1 MSSGIWVSILSIPA
15 SFHMAAL
22 LYPIETPSA
31 GKDVQAGANST
42 AFREM
47 NDARSGGQPEQPPR
61 PNRWLH
67 SFLTLRWRLASV
79 YITLFALFSVILSLF
94 TYNSISSSLLHDAQ
108 LAFPQRVV
116 LLRTQLVRDLCDNVS
131 LSNASNFLGQE
142 EATDDLDSIYLL
154 SASGKIISSSGG
166 GNVTPIRDSTFQY
179 IDPAFFST
187 WHPAATQ
194 AFEGES
200 SSTSFDGLLLSV
212 QPALSCPGKSQFQGY
227 LAATTS
233 YSMEHATLRNLLLVI
248 IIAALVIIILGAII
262 ILLLTGVMLRPLRQM
277 IGATQA
283 MARGNMQRRV
293 RVPNSEDEI
302 GALATSFNQMAD
314 RVEQLLEE
322 QQASERRARRFV
334 SDASHELRTP
344 ITSLRGFT
352 EVLMRGAKDD
362 PATAQRVL
370 QLMKYEADR
379 MTRLVNDLLTLAR
392 LDENRPL
399 EMRSTDLVDIAIES
413 VRQIRNQAQEQCKIS
428 LDLVTQERLKLQA
441 DAERLKQMLLIL
453 LDNAV
458 KYGCSSASGSIILRL
473 DKRDENALIQVIDRG
488 QGIAP
493 EDLPHVFDR
502 FYRGQHAPA
511 SNGAPIGGT
520 GLGLAIAIAIA
531 RAHQGTI
538 TVNSEPERG
547 ASFTVTLPCP

>member
-1 MSSGIWVSILSIPA
+1 MSSGIWVSILGVPA
-15 SFHMAAL
+15 YFHMAPL
-22 LYPIETPSA
+22 LYPIETSSA
-31 GKDVQAGANST
+31 GKDEQTDAT
-42 AFREM
+42 AIPYGESH
-47 NDARSGGQPEQPPR
+47 DSQGGEPPGQPPQR
-61 PNRWLH
+61 NRWLH
-67 SFLTLRWRLASV
+67 SFLTLRWRLATV
-79 YITLFALFSVILSLF
+79 YITLFALFAIILSLF

-116 LLRTQLVRDLCDNVS
+116 LLRTQLVRDLCNNVS
-131 LSNASNFLGQE
+131 LSNAANFLGQE
-142 EATDDLDSIYLL
+142 ETTDDLDSIYLL
-154 SASGKIISSSGG
+154 NASGKIIAGSNSGNAAAARG
-166 GNVTPIRDSTFQY
+166 STFQY
-179 IDPAFFST
+179 IDASFFST
-187 WHPAATQ
+187 WHPTATQ
-194 AFEGES
+194 TFTGANS
-200 SSTSFDGLLLSV
+200 DTSFDGLLLSV

-233 YSMEHATLRNLLLVI
+233 YSIEHATLRILLLVI
-248 IIAALVIIILGAII
+248 IITALVMIVLGAII

-283 MARGNMQRRV
+283 MARGDMQRRV

-302 GALATSFNQMAD
+302 GTLAASFNQMAD
-314 RVEQLLEE
+314 RLEQLLEE
-322 QQASERRARRFV
+322 QQDSERRARRFV

-413 VRQIRNQAQEQCKIS
+413 VRQIRNQAPEQCKIS
-428 LDLVTQERLKLQA
+428 LDLVTQERLKLQG
-441 DAERLKQMLLIL
+441 DPERLKQMLLIL

-458 KYGCSSASGSIILRL
+458 KYGCSSNTSSIILRL
-473 DKRDENALIQVIDRG
+473 DKQGENAVIQVIDRG
-488 QGIAP
+488 QGISS
-493 EDLPHVFDR
+493 EDLPHIFDR
-502 FYRGQHAPA
+502 FYRGQQVPTA
-511 SNGAPIGGT
+511 NGAPIGGT

-531 RAHQGTI
+531 RAHHGTI
-538 TVNSEPERG
+538 TVDSEPERG
-547 ASFTVTLPCP
+547 ATFTVTLPCP